1 MVYRG
6 GIKLNQKRKS
16 TLFPNRQRPKN
27 NGLENI
33 ADFTEELASEIE
45 VKDSIDEAINHV
57 EEENINNKKVSKS
70 PYKTLSKE
78 NTVKYPNKSHKGKAG
93 RKAEY
98 DDPRLKKEY
107 NAKISLS
114 TKVRIERLISRK
126 FDGKSMGDIIDI
138 ALDNLVLNFDRDD
151 RDSLFKSY
159 KEDMELLKPV
169 IEEKNK
175 KLKQNGK
182 SYLEITDEIN
192 ESTLQIQKELW
203 VDRKI

>member
-1 MVYRG
+1 M
-6 GIKLNQKRKS
+6 NQKRKS

-45 VKDSIDEAINHV
+45 EKDSLEELANHV
-57 EEENINNKKVSKS
+57 ETEKNTEDTISEKNSNSSNKNV
-70 PYKTLSKE
+70 SKE

-159 KEDMELLKPV
+159 TEDMELLKPV
-169 IEEKNK
+169 IEEKNQ
-175 KLKQNGK
+175 KLKQQGK
-182 SYLEITDEIN
+182 TYLEITEEIN
-192 ESTLQIQKELW
+192 ESTLQLQKELW